1 MLVILRMNRDFM
13 RLMRMH
19 HPEVAFQKFGQTV
32 VEMDLP
38 DLPGMSLYDKP
49 YWDAVGHHNP

>member
-19 HPEVAFQKFGQTV
+19 HPEVAFQQFGQTV
-32 VEMDLP
+32 VEMDAS
-38 DLPGMSLYDKP
+38 DTTSTIEQ
-49 YWDAVGHHNP
+49 